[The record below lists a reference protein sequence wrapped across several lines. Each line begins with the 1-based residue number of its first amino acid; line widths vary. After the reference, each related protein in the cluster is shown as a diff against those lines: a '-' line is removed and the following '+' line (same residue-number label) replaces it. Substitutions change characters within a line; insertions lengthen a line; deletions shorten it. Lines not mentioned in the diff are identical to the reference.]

1 MNPKVREFLLSQ
13 GYAKPDPA
21 GLLTQMLR
29 SMRQPPARQSVN
41 QVKRGPS
48 KDATPERDFGRQLAY
63 LNALAQKTNPA
74 RGRINY

>member
-1 MNPKVREFLLSQ
+1 
-13 GYAKPDPA
+13 
-21 GLLTQMLR
+21 
-29 SMRQPPARQSVN
+29 MRQPPARQSIN